1 MTKRSW
7 SAEEDL
13 RVREHVKVYGACR
26 WSKVCLPDR
35 VGKQCRER
43 WFNHL
48 NPSICKG
55 PWSEEEEKILT
66 ESHAKH
72 GNAWCEIAKLLPGR
86 PDNAI
91 KNHYNSRFTKSAH
104 RASDGDDSGDE
115 QPVKRRKGN
124 SSNVKGSAS
133 DEKGVVSDVKVI
145 ASDVKGIASDFDVV
159 LITQPK
165 AEANDE
171 ELFPI
176 WCNNS
181 HEPLEFAHAVRWAW
195 TNFASVHMSWDQ
207 TSTQGDSTEFSD
219 PDIIQ
224 ISRTT
229 SMPLCRQTPASRT
242 TPQPVPAPAPKDDLE
257 VGLIGTSWNGERVR
271 VQGHFSHKC

>member
-1 MTKRSW
+1 MRTPFK
-7 SAEEDL
+7 
-13 RVREHVKVYGACR
+13 CC
-26 WSKVCLPDR
+26 CL
-35 VGKQCRER
+35 
-43 WFNHL
+43 
-48 NPSICKG
+48 
-55 PWSEEEEKILT
+55 
-66 ESHAKH
+66 
-72 GNAWCEIAKLLPGR
+72 
-86 PDNAI
+86 
-91 KNHYNSRFTKSAH
+91 
-104 RASDGDDSGDE
+104 SDGDDSGDE

-133 DEKGVVSDVKVI
+133 DEKGDVSDVKVI

-181 HEPLEFAHAVRWAW
+181 HEPLEWAQAVRWAW
-195 TNFASVHMSWDQ
+195 TNFATVHMRWDQ

-271 VQGHFSHKC
+271 VQGLKSALQHNGKEGTVQEYLTESGRFQVALDSGEVISVINVKLRPIGSARLTTEGSVPSN